1 MSVSSRDNE
10 REDWKDQFTVALLPF
25 LEQHGMNMTFEMI
38 HCDQR
43 LVQSE
48 GQRLGIAD
56 AD

>member
-10 REDWKDQFTVALLPF
+10 REDWKDQFTVAFLPF

-38 HCDQR
+38 HGDQR